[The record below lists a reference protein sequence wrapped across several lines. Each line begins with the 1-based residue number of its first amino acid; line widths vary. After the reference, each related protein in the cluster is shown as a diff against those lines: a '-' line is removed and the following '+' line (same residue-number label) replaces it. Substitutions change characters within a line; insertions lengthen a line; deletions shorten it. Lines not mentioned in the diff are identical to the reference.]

1 MILIS
6 FLTATS
12 FTTKNKTRFHKQS
25 KNFKQNQ
32 SIASDTKPTTTLMT
46 DTFIWRKRKKANKI
60 LSEVKGHAREV
71 T

>member
-12 FTTKNKTRFHKQS
+12 FSTKNKARFHEQS

-32 SIASDTKPTTTLMT
+32 SIASDTKPATTLMAN
-46 DTFIWRKRKKANKI
+46 TFREERGKKANKI

-71 T
+71 R